1 MKEERVQNRIDPEII
16 KKYLGLPKFRESRLF
31 DSIPPPGVMI
41 GLAYNAFG
49 GSIMYIEAKFM
60 NLDENTKDK
69 IDDK

>member
-1 MKEERVQNRIDPEII
+1 MREEKIQHAIEPEII

-60 NLDENTKDK
+60 NLDDSTKEASPEK
-69 IDDK
+69 